1 MIRFMLVVLLVAC
14 APKATTPSNTA
25 ADPSAS
31 APAPAPEPGSI
42 VGPGG
47 KHVATE
53 RVYEGKCAPPGS
65 RGGCITI
72 TLRPDGTYKNFLYD
86 AAIEG
91 TYSISDHTLTLE
103 GPAASEHM
111 TFSPDYEKLDELALK
126 R

>member
-1 MIRFMLVVLLVAC
+1 MTRALLVILLVGC
-14 APKATTPSNTA
+14 GPKTTTPSNTA
-25 ADPSAS
+25 VDPPAS
-31 APAPAPEPGSI
+31 APEAPSI

-47 KHVATE
+47 KHVAAE
-53 RVYEGKCAPPGS
+53 RAYEGRCAPPGT

-91 TYSISDHTLTLE
+91 TYTISDHTLTLE
-103 GPAASEHM
+103 GPSASEHM
-111 TFSPDYEKLDELALK
+111 TFSADYEKLDDLTLK